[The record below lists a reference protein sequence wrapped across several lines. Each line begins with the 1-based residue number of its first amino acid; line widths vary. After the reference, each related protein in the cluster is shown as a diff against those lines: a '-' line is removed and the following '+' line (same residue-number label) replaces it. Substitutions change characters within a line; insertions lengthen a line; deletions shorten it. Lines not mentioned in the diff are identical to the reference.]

1 LAKQRRSLISNEQ
14 KLIATDT
21 HNLKQSETMN
31 KKKKIKANDFLDL
44 LHDMLGDRHE
54 HIGDDWKPKKPKTT
68 KKP

>member
-1 LAKQRRSLISNEQ
+1 MLV
-14 KLIATDT
+14 ATGT
-21 HNLKQSETMN
+21 HYLNVLEIMN

-44 LHDMLGDRHE
+44 LHNMFCDRHE